1 MNVRGKTVLLIIS
14 GGIAAYKMLDYIR
27 QCRSHGVRVVPVLTD
42 AAKSFVTPL
51 SVATLAGER
60 VHQDLFSLTQETE
73 IGHIRLAR
81 DADMVLV
88 APASADLLAK
98 MAHGLCDD
106 LASTLLLATN
116 LPIYVAPAMN
126 PVMWHHPATQANL
139 TTLKMRG
146 VHVLGPDHGDMACG
160 EQGEGR
166 LLAIDRLVSD
176 SLKAL
181 QSTQNKP
188 LAGLKALV
196 TAGST
201 HEPID
206 DVRYIANRSSGKQG
220 YAVAEALAHAGAET
234 VLISGVTALPV
245 PTNLSMVRVETAM
258 EMHEAAI
265 DQLPVDIA
273 VMVAAVGDWRPAQQQ
288 GKIKKQKGSA
298 PPALELI
305 ENPDILAS
313 IANHKHHRPHLVVGF
328 AAEAE
333 NALAHAKEKYQA
345 KGCDWIMMNDV
356 GANPE
361 IFGGNETSLTLIQGD
376 TVSPWS
382 QMTKKQA
389 SQHLVDEICTF
400 FKQSMEG

>member
-98 MAHGLCDD
+98 MAHGLCGD

-166 LLAIDRLVSD
+166 LLAIDQLVFD

-181 QSTQNKP
+181 QGSQNKP

-288 GKIKKQKGSA
+288 GKIKKQKGNA

-313 IANHKHHRPHLVVGF
+313 IANHKHHRPRLVVGF

-333 NALAHAKEKYQA
+333 NALAHAKEKYQT

-361 IFGGNETSLTLIQGD
+361 IFGGDETSLTLIQGD

-389 SQHLVDEICTF
+389 AQRLVDQINTF
-400 FKQSMEG
+400 FKQSMKG